1 MAVAVVQ
8 LLEVVDV
15 EEHQREGGLEPPRP
29 LELRH
34 FEVLRASLAASLAAS
49 ASAEAPEAV
58 RACARFHWQF
68 VRLHPFYCANQ
79 SLAMNLVNFVL
90 ARALGAGIP
99 HSILDQ
105 LALRLAAGAY
115 EAVFETA
122 AAAYALPGAGPV
134 TRYRELR
141 ARKLR
146 AFALI
151 DKIGQALSVE
161 QARALAEAAG
171 LDARLALIV
180 VAG

>member
-1 MAVAVVQ
+1 ELYHRVLYERAGDPGALDPERAIAIDGLAWGRVVRARAAADP
-8 LLEVVDV
+8 EFGDWFC
-15 EEHQREGGLEPPRP
+15 PPRP

-34 FEVLRASLAASLAAS
+34 FEVLRASLAGALSAA

-105 LALRLAAGAY
+105 LALRLAAG
-115 EAVFETA
+115 
-122 AAAYALPGAGPV
+122 
-134 TRYRELR
+134 
-141 ARKLR
+141 
-146 AFALI
+146 
-151 DKIGQALSVE
+151 
-161 QARALAEAAG
+161 
-171 LDARLALIV
+171 
-180 VAG
+180 